1 MRFLP
6 AAVPRR
12 SRLIAHIGL
21 AAAGVLI
28 FQLVTVTSGRVIAGG
43 GLGWDGRGY
52 ASLMVEG
59 LDQGSVITR
68 TRPLLPLL
76 TRIPYALGLD
86 VIPSFQLMNAV
97 YAFTLY
103 LFTALILDAYGARM
117 RVKAVIITNLALCIA
132 TSTMFAFYP
141 VQIDLGVLAIVT
153 AAFYFVMTDRHA
165 LAGAVAMLAMAS
177 REFGIVVVVCGLHR
191 TFRRGRLWP
200 DAVWYLPSLAV
211 GAWVRWL
218 TYSEGVLS
226 PTDAIGNL
234 VFWRH
239 PAFLTAFVYFTIT
252 VFGGISALLALQPRW
267 CIARLRQQPELAS
280 YLLVVGGLA
289 ALGNLDVWRYFAFA
303 LPVSLVLIALYFD
316 HLDPARERITVA
328 AMTFVTVI
336 TQRPLQRMDQE
347 LYFQD
352 WFPLY
357 VIISKTGPP
366 SDFLTLWGMRL
377 TLLLVLVVALASLR
391 RVRPRVQEQA
401 S

>member
-1 MRFLP
+1 MM
-6 AAVPRR
+6 
-12 SRLIAHIGL
+12 
-21 AAAGVLI
+21 
-28 FQLVTVTSGRVIAGG
+28 TSGRTIAGE

-52 ASLMVEG
+52 ASLTVEG

-117 RVKAVIITNLALCIA
+117 RVKALIIANLALCIG
-132 TSTMFAFYP
+132 TSKMFAFYP

-153 AAFYFVMTDRHA
+153 AAFYFLMTDRHP
-165 LAGAVAMLAMAS
+165 LAGVLAMLAMAS
-177 REFGIVVVVCGLHR
+177 REFGIVVVLCGLHR
-191 TFRRGRLWP
+191 TFRTGRMWP
-200 DAVWYLPSLAV
+200 DALWYLPSLGA
-211 GAWVRWL
+211 GAWLRWL
-218 TYSEGVLS
+218 TFSEGVLS
-226 PTDAIGNL
+226 ADDAIANL
-234 VFWRH
+234 VFWRN
-239 PAFLTAFVYFTIT
+239 PAFLTAFVYFAVT
-252 VFGGISALLALQPRW
+252 VFGGISAVLVLKAGW

-280 YLLVVGGLA
+280 YLLVIGGLA
-289 ALGNLDVWRYFAFA
+289 ALGNLDVWRYFVFA

-316 HLDPARERITVA
+316 QLDPPRERIIAA
-328 AMTFVTVI
+328 AMIFVTVI
-336 TQRPLQRMDQE
+336 TQRPLQRMDE
-347 LYFQD
+347 ALYFQD

-366 SDFLTLWGMRL
+366 RDFLTLWGLRL
-377 TLLLVLVVALASLR
+377 ALLLLLIVALATLL